1 MDDVS
6 ALIARCEFWEKL
18 AYLAAGI
25 VLIGVLCEEIPDHT
39 TWINPEL
46 WKKSVKRVGAILLI
60 LGLAGDVA
68 TLVETSAINGDLIRR
83 AEPRTLSPQQ
93 QSKLAAELRA
103 FAGQQF
109 SLAITPDPEPVAL
122 MKQIYSVVNAAGW
135 SVIPAQMQGDVSLGK
150 AVEVVATGVKIQ
162 FVPNASSE
170 TVSRARLFASLL
182 KSDGIPADAEPN
194 PGLANISA
202 LNILVGAKG

>member
-1 MDDVS
+1 
-6 ALIARCEFWEKL
+6 
-18 AYLAAGI
+18 
-25 VLIGVLCEEIPDHT
+25 
-39 TWINPEL
+39 
-46 WKKSVKRVGAILLI
+46 
-60 LGLAGDVA
+60 
-68 TLVETSAINGDLIRR
+68 
-83 AEPRTLSPQQ
+83 
-93 QSKLAAELRA
+93 
-103 FAGQQF
+103 
-109 SLAITPDPEPVAL
+109 

>member
-1 MDDVS
+1 VDDVS
-6 ALIARCEFWEKL
+6 VLIARYEFWEKL

-39 TWINPEL
+39 TGINFES